1 MAPDGSGQT
10 QIPNSEDGD
19 IHPAFSPDGSKIAF
33 FRAMCCTGVDLDL
46 GYMGVDGSG
55 RVQLTDTTPEAE
67 YDPNWSGDAQQLAF
81 VSREDSSD
89 TEAQIQVFDLATGG
103 RTPLTSNEF
112 DDVDPSWQVIREG
125 IEDPAWSQ
133 STDPANTP
141 LAYISGGDIYTVS
154 ADLTGAFATFGSPEL
169 VYDTDGFDANSPT
182 WNQNGTAIAFVQGNP
197 DTCQSQ
203 PPRPRVRWCTQLTSS
218 SNGISNPSWSR
229 TAGDDRIAYQ
239 QQLETGNQQIYA
251 IDTSTDPSRRS

>member
-1 MAPDGSGQT
+1 MAPDGSGQA

-19 IHPAFSPDGSKIAF
+19 IHPSFSPDGTKIAILP
-33 FRAMCCTGVDLDL
+33 RHVLHRRGPDL

-67 YDPNWSGDAQQLAF
+67 YDPNWSGDAQKLAF
-81 VSREDSSD
+81 VSRADGSD

-103 RTPLTSNEF
+103 RTPLTDNQF

-133 STDPANTP
+133 SPTANTP

-154 ADLTGAFATFGSPEL
+154 ADLTGALADLRISEL
-169 VYDTDGFDANSPT
+169 VYDTDGSDASTPT
-182 WNQNGTAIAFVQGNP
+182 WRSGRDHDRLHPGQPGHRR
-197 DTCQSQ
+197 SQ
-203 PPRPRVRWCTQLTSS
+203 PPRRRVRWRS
-218 SNGISNPSWSR
+218 P
-229 TAGDDRIAYQ
+229 AHEQ
-239 QQLETGNQQIYA
+239 QQRHLEPELVAHGG
-251 IDTSTDPSRRS
+251 